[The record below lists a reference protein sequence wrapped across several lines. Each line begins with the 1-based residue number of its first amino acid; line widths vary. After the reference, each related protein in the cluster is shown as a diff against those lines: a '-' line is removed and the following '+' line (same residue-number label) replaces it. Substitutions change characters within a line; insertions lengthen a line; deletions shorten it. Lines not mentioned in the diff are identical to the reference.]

1 LEEDF
6 VLDETQTTLC
16 KPKSIPSTAQ
26 EESTLEFSDNIRFN
40 SLAETSMAF
49 ESKLKET
56 VVSMIVAPIMLKALL
71 FSRENEE

>member
-1 LEEDF
+1 LSRLTLTDPLLLEEDF

-40 SLAETSMAF
+40 SLAETSMA
-49 ESKLKET
+49 ESF
-56 VVSMIVAPIMLKALL
+56 VVL
-71 FSRENEE
+71 